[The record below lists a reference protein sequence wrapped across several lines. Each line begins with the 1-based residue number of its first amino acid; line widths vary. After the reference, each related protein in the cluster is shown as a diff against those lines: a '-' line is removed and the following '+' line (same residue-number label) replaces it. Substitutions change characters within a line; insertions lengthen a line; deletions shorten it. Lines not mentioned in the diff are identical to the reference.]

1 MNHAVVA
8 IDTDR
13 DGYEHNF
20 TLHYI
25 STDDLMI
32 PPAPVTI
39 ATFAFGN
46 LSEVFI
52 GELFHGKHVF
62 FCAERRY
69 FQIQFG
75 PIDYCLNWGV
85 SNA

>member
-1 MNHAVVA
+1 MNHTVVA

-32 PPAPVTI
+32 PAPTPVTI

-52 GELFHGKHVF
+52 GELFHGKHVCF
-62 FCAERRY
+62 VQRGDIFRFSLDLLTTASTGE
-69 FQIQFG
+69 
-75 PIDYCLNWGV
+75 
-85 SNA
+85 

>member
-1 MNHAVVA
+1 MNHTVVA

-46 LSEVFI
+46 LCEVFI

-62 FCAERRY
+62 FLCREEIFSDSVWTY
-69 FQIQFG
+69 
-75 PIDYCLNWGV
+75 
-85 SNA
+85 